1 MSVFITKSRKERILV
16 AQVREGLRAQF
27 EQEAERY
34 RKLAGEE
41 AIKALD
47 SIGDA
52 PAQLARKHLLRAET
66 FKAAAALVG
75 GAQ

>member
-1 MSVFITKSRKERILV
+1 MSVIITNGRKERILV
-16 AQVREGLRAQF
+16 AQVRESLRAQLDR
-27 EQEAERY
+27 EAERY

-52 PAQLARKHLLRAET
+52 PAQLARKHLIREET

-75 GAQ
+75 GAE